1 MPTHTYMIDQM
12 QSHEIWFIYSFLTKV
27 LKNNSGMSKKDMDV
41 NERERLSNITL
52 THCKGT
58 SLLLLLFT
66 GEEEPGLWS
75 LSM

>member
-1 MPTHTYMIDQM
+1 
-12 QSHEIWFIYSFLTKV
+12 
-27 LKNNSGMSKKDMDV
+27 MSKKDMDV

-66 GEEEPGLWS
+66 GEEDEWVFYK
-75 LSM
+75 LSNLLV